1 MEKIRSSNLAKL
13 ICYVLIPILVIIA
26 IVSMIHIIFLEE
38 YNIKDETKYEQTQDF
53 ANRYLQNIVDRVN
66 ECKQI
71 TEEYS
76 NFVKIQNEDENVYY
90 SENNSI
96 YAYNGGIEE
105 NIDYIIIDKLTGKIY
120 TNIKSNDYEEEKT
133 KIQNSKE
140 HWNYISG
147 KIETDIEKMNTE
159 ELVYSNNYR
168 LLKQDNNS
176 EYSKEKNIENFDVYS
191 RFDINKTNSLT
202 TYKMINL
209 AANFGLEHKILP
221 IVVLP
226 LTAIALLIIA
236 IYLIWSIGYNKNE
249 EAACSPG
256 SFKNLSAV
264 KHAKGCQKTKKER
277 KICIKNSKQN

>member
-76 NFVKIQNEDENVYY
+76 NFVKLQNEDENVYY

-105 NIDYIIIDKLTGKIY
+105 NIDYIIVDKLTGKIY
-120 TNIKSNDYEEEKT
+120 TNIKSSDYEEEKT

-159 ELVYSNNYR
+159 ELIYSNNYI
-168 LLKQDNNS
+168 LLKQ
-176 EYSKEKNIENFDVYS
+176 E
-191 RFDINKTNSLT
+191 
-202 TYKMINL
+202 
-209 AANFGLEHKILP
+209 
-221 IVVLP
+221 
-226 LTAIALLIIA
+226 
-236 IYLIWSIGYNKNE
+236 
-249 EAACSPG
+249 
-256 SFKNLSAV
+256 
-264 KHAKGCQKTKKER
+264 
-277 KICIKNSKQN
+277 

>member
-26 IVSMIHIIFLEE
+26 ILSMIHIIFLEE

-66 ECKQI
+66 ECKQA

-76 NFVKIQNEDENVYY
+76 NFIKLQNEDENVYY

-168 LLKQDNNS
+168 LLKQDNSS
-176 EYSKEKNIENFDVYS
+176 EYSKNRNIENFDVYS
-191 RFDINKTNSLT
+191 RFDINKTNNLT

-209 AANFGLEHKILP
+209 IANFGLEHKILP
-221 IVVLP
+221 IVLLP
-226 LTAIALLIIA
+226 LTIIVLLIIA
-236 IYLIWSIGYNKNE
+236 IYLIWSIGYK
-249 EAACSPG
+249 
-256 SFKNLSAV
+256 
-264 KHAKGCQKTKKER
+264 KTKK
-277 KICIKNSKQN
+277 